1 MTGYHCKLC
10 VAFDI
15 LHECFVPVIEPWTNR
30 DIVVD
35 LLSNNRVHREQIAE
49 LPLVGTSI
57 KFQRQGMCHLLIDDL
72 EKLLASLGVE
82 KLLLPAAH
90 QVKKF
95 WENIGFQVMEKEL
108 IEEYVILNFQ
118 ETTLYSK
125 MII

>member
-1 MTGYHCKLC
+1 MVHILIKILDLGGFYTLILENEDDEMIS
-10 VAFDI
+10 VATI
-15 LHECFVPVIEPWTNR
+15 
-30 DIVVD
+30 
-35 LLSNNRVHREQIAE
+35 RVHREQIAE

-118 ETTLYSK
+118 ETTLYAK